1 MDTTSL
7 RQPAIPASAVL
18 STWQTYAWRDGVQI
32 DHLTAFDRVTVRTRH
47 STYEIVVVSSASAD
61 VMVRGGEFF
70 PEFTRARLAG
80 CTLGGSFLKLRSIFI
95 GFHMEFAL
103 GEGVIIT
110 SPVRSIDV
118 RTAAPRSSGV
128 N

>member
-18 STWQTYAWRDGVQI
+18 STWQSYSWRDGIQI
-32 DHLTAFDRVTVRTRH
+32 DQLTAFDRITVKTRH
-47 STYEIVVVSSASAD
+47 STYEIIVVASASGD

-103 GEGVIIT
+103 SEGVIIT
-110 SPVRSIDV
+110 SAVRTIDV
-118 RTAAPRSSGV
+118 ESPASNSTL

>member
-1 MDTTSL
+1 MDTTTL
-7 RQPAIPASAVL
+7 RQPAVPASAVL
-18 STWQTYAWRDGVQI
+18 STWQSYAWRDGVQS
-32 DHLTAFDRVTVRTRH
+32 DNLMAFDRVTVKTRH
-47 STYEIVVVSSASAD
+47 STYEIIVVASGSAE

-110 SPVRSIDV
+110 SPVRTIDV
-118 RTAAPRSSGV
+118 EPAASSGGI